1 MLIDGKEIDIDNMV
15 ANDDMFLKKIN
26 NIYITQQQIDILKKY
41 EINVDEFN
49 DIKELIYVIEDC
61 LNDSYDDVDDLEWVS
76 ESLAEYNYYHNTNK

>member
-1 MLIDGKEIDIDNMV
+1 MLVNGKEINIDDVV
-15 ANDDMFLKKIN
+15 ANDDMFLKKVN

>member
-41 EINVDEFN
+41 EINVVEFN